1 MDTSEFFFRV
11 KCLEKKY
18 GWNAH
23 TIYFVH
29 KNYLTLL
36 WHFAIVCTRTR
47 VYEYVLDALLFP
59 VSVCST
65 RARLSGQSTT
75 PNRRDC
81 LPATSSL
88 SLSHFSRLSVSLA
101 HQYTQREVHRARY
114 IPNAYTCTL
123 ILVIDNDNDDYDN
136 DIVAL

>member
-88 SLSHFSRLSVSLA
+88 SLSHTSLA
-101 HQYTQREVHRARY
+101 CLCRSLTNTHNGKFTARDTY
-114 IPNAYTCTL
+114 LTRIHAH
-123 ILVIDNDNDDYDN
+123 
-136 DIVAL
+136 